1 MLDIANITAEELKK
15 IIEAYN
21 KPRSESEIIEEHIS
35 SQAFETLENLTN
47 IGDRDY
53 ETEVADETWIDITVD
68 RLGTD
73 PDVGNA
79 LDEISQAYDGS
90 DRLKNAVLKSTGSR
104 QEKLIKMGT
113 EIWAKQKIA
122 EREYAESVELYGDDE
137 QDAYDP
143 EDER

>member
-1 MLDIANITAEELKK
+1 MIYITFFKK
-15 IIEAYN
+15 RLEQRKACLSHLGKDR
-21 KPRSESEIIEEHIS
+21 KP
-35 SQAFETLENLTN
+35 T
-47 IGDRDY
+47 
-53 ETEVADETWIDITVD
+53 
-68 RLGTD
+68 
-73 PDVGNA
+73 
-79 LDEISQAYDGS
+79 ISQAYDGS